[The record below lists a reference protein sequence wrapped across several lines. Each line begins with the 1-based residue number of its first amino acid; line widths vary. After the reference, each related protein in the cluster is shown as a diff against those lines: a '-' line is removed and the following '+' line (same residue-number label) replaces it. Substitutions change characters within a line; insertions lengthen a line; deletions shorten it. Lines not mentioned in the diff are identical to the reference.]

1 MTDTLKVGWVYKD
14 KVNDN
19 KHEEDDK
26 EFTITN
32 NVFTLNEQNTITL
45 LIKFLNIE
53 SYWMKDDVVEKFLTS
68 YRRSDEKWMQVGRNS
83 TNFHLVLLIKKEIK

>member
-1 MTDTLKVGWVYKD
+1 MTEVLNKTQGTDKD
-14 KVNDN
+14 LI
-19 KHEEDDK
+19 
-26 EFTITN
+26 ITN
-32 NVFTLNEQNTITL
+32 NIFTLNEQNIITL